1 MKNSPKTKRGPHKT
15 IHHVKEEEFG
25 RSSSTHGGGGG
36 VEWEKKTNPL

>member
-25 RSSSTHGGGGG
+25 RSSSTHGGGGD
-36 VEWEKKTNPL
+36 ECEQKTDTT